1 MKKITKVISTLL
13 VIMLAV
19 VTTTVS
25 TFAAEATSI
34 TVITPPVKTVY
45 HEGID
50 SYENEV
56 WCDPT
61 GMVLEVTFD
70 DGSTELIV
78 VDEYS
83 YVDMYV
89 SDYVIGENEAVVGF
103 YGTDDYD
110 VYLET
115 TCTVTV
121 EESPV
126 TSVEITKMPT
136 KTEYDINEDV
146 MTRENF
152 SIDYLY
158 ESDPEMMDEMLGEMG
173 MTFEEMKAFYE
184 ENPEYYDFIVEMVFA
199 DYEEIL
205 LVDTDG
211 MEILVTFSD
220 GSTTTITSDDNYITY
235 NGEEFPVYIEQLE
248 PTVTEGE
255 NVFVVDVIGTQAEFV
270 VNVVSNEE
278 NTTED
283 EKEETI
289 TTEPDE
295 NEEDKDIVEDK
306 ENKDEE
312 KEETTTKLSTDK
324 DKENKEDKDDKEDDK
339 TSENKNPVI
348 PNTDGGVSVA
358 AATVLALASGFG
370 IALFPSKKEK

>member
-1 MKKITKVISTLL
+1 MKKFTKAISTLL
-13 VIMLAV
+13 VVSLIIAMA
-19 VTTTVS
+19 TVS
-25 TFAAEATSI
+25 VFAADATSI
-34 TVITPPVKTVY
+34 AVITPPEKTVY
-45 HEGID
+45 YEGVD
-50 SYENEV
+50 SFENEV

-61 GMVLEVTFD
+61 GMVLEVSFD
-70 DGSTELIV
+70 DGSTEVIT
-78 VDEYS
+78 VDENS

-89 SDYVIGENEAVVGF
+89 SDYVIGENEAIVGF

-115 TCTVTV
+115 TCIVTV

-146 MTRENF
+146 MTKENF
-152 SIDYLY
+152 SLDYLY
-158 ESDPEMMDEMLGEMG
+158 NSDPEMMDEMLGYMEMS
-173 MTFEEMKAFYE
+173 FEEMKAFYE

-220 GSTTTITSDDNYITY
+220 GSTTTITSDDDYITY
-235 NGEEFPVYIEQLE
+235 NGEEYLVYIEQLE

-255 NVFVVDVIGTQAEFV
+255 NVFVVDVLGTQAEFV

-278 NTTED
+278 ENTTEN
-283 EKEETI
+283 EEEETTI
-289 TTEPDE
+289 TEPNKDE
-295 NEEDKDIVEDK
+295 EEKDVVEDKDDK
-306 ENKDEE
+306 EEE
-312 KEETTTKLSTDK
+312 KEETTVKPSTDK
-324 DKENKEDKDDKEDDK
+324 EKEDKDDKEDDK
-339 TSENKNPVI
+339 IAENKNPVI
-348 PNTDGGVSVA
+348 PNTDGGVSVV
-358 AATVLALASGFG
+358 ATAVIALASGFG
-370 IALFPSKKEK
+370 IALIPSKKKK

>member
-13 VIMLAV
+13 VIMLV
-19 VTTTVS
+19 VVATTIS
-25 TFAAEATSI
+25 AFAAEATSI
-34 TVITPPVKTVY
+34 VVITPPVKTVY
-45 HEGID
+45 YEGVD
-50 SYENEV
+50 SFENEV

-70 DGSTELIV
+70 DNSTELIV

-110 VYLET
+110 IYLET

-126 TSVEITKMPT
+126 VSVEITKMPT

-184 ENPEYYDFIVEMVFA
+184 ENPEYYEFVVEMVFA

-205 LVDTDG
+205 LVDTEG

-220 GSTTTITSDDNYITY
+220 NSTATITGDDEYITY
-235 NGEEFPVYIEQLE
+235 NGEEYMVYIEQLE
-248 PTVTEGE
+248 TTVAEGE
-255 NVFVVDVIGTQAEFV
+255 NVFVVDVLGTQEEFT
-270 VNVVSNEE
+270 VNVVSSQE
-278 NTTED
+278 NND
-283 EKEETI
+283 DQEET
-289 TTEPDE
+289 TTEPNE
-295 NEEDKDIVEDK
+295 NEEDKEVVEDK
-306 ENKDEE
+306 EDKEEE
-312 KEETTTKLSTDK
+312 KEETTTKPSTDK
-324 DKENKEDKDDKEDDK
+324 DKENKEDKDDKEDNK
-339 TSENKNPVI
+339 TPENKNPVI
-348 PNTDGGVSVA
+348 PDTDGGMSVA
-358 AATVLALASGFG
+358 AATVLALSSGFG
-370 IALFPSKKEK
+370 IALIPSKKEK

>member
-1 MKKITKVISTLL
+1 MKKFTKAISTLL
-13 VIMLAV
+13 VVSLIIAMA
-19 VTTTVS
+19 TVS
-25 TFAAEATSI
+25 VFAADATSI
-34 TVITPPVKTVY
+34 AVITPPEKTVY
-45 HEGID
+45 YEGVD
-50 SYENEV
+50 SFENEV

-61 GMVLEVTFD
+61 GMVLEVAFD
-70 DGSTELIV
+70 DGSTEVIT
-78 VDEYS
+78 VDENS

-89 SDYVIGENEAVVGF
+89 SDYVIGENEAIVGF

-115 TCTVTV
+115 TCIVTV

-146 MTRENF
+146 MTKENF
-152 SIDYLY
+152 SLDYLY
-158 ESDPEMMDEMLGEMG
+158 NSDPEMMDEMLGYMEMS
-173 MTFEEMKAFYE
+173 FEEMKAFYE

-220 GSTTTITSDDNYITY
+220 GSTTTITSDDDYITY
-235 NGEEFPVYIEQLE
+235 NGEEYLVYIEQLE

-255 NVFVVDVIGTQAEFV
+255 NVFVVDVLGTQAEFV

-278 NTTED
+278 ENTTEN
-283 EKEETI
+283 EEEETTI
-289 TTEPDE
+289 TEPNKDE
-295 NEEDKDIVEDK
+295 EEKDVVEDKDDK
-306 ENKDEE
+306 EEE
-312 KEETTTKLSTDK
+312 KEETTVKPSTDK
-324 DKENKEDKDDKEDDK
+324 EKEDKEDKEDDK
-339 TSENKNPVI
+339 IAENKNPVI
-348 PNTDGGVSVA
+348 PNTDGGVSVV
-358 AATVLALASGFG
+358 ATAVIALASGFG
-370 IALFPSKKEK
+370 IALIPSKKEK